1 MVLLINLVVM
11 VAARLVNQQPK
22 TMVHMAKAAP
32 KLVMDLV
39 AHRRV
44 HLITAITAV
53 SDLADMV
60 AIDLLVM
67 VAPEVA
73 AGMEVVAPIQMVLVM
88 MIEVVAAALVIF
100 IQVELPQTIRVV
112 VR

>member
-1 MVLLINLVVM
+1 MLLINLVVIEA
-11 VAARLVNQQPK
+11 VRLVNQQPK
-22 TMVHMAKAAP
+22 TMAHMVKAVP

-39 AHRRV
+39 ARRRV

-53 SDLADMV
+53 SDLAGMV

-73 AGMEVVAPIQMVLVM
+73 AGMAVAAPVQMVLVM
-88 MIEVVAAALVIF
+88 TIEVVAAALVIF
-100 IQVELPQTIRVV
+100 IQAELPQTIRVV